1 MDIRCTKL
9 KKNVLKF
16 TGLILNVNIQSVI
29 TRCTLYCESRLVG
42 IFQKT
47 DFKKSHGSNKILWVT
62 LKFFKNNSLNNF
74 RIIMRFD
81 EINVGS

>member
-1 MDIRCTKL
+1 MTM
-9 KKNVLKF
+9 F
-16 TGLILNVNIQSVI
+16 TGLALNVIIQPVRK
-29 TRCTLYCESRLVG
+29 RCKLYYESRLVG